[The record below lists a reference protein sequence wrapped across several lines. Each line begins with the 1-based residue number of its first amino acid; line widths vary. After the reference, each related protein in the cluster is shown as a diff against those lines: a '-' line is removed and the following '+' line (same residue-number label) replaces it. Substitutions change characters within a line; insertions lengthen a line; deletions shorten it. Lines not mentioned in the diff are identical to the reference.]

1 MCATLRIGSP
11 LAAFMAMTTSL
22 LALDDGTP
30 NYEALESELAD
41 PATADDDDLAQQLAN
56 PIAALIS
63 VPLQFNFDEGLGP
76 NGDGRRSILNIQP
89 VIPFSIGEDWNLIS
103 RTIVPVVT
111 LDDVVPGSGRQQ
123 GVGDTVQSIF
133 FSPKQP
139 TPGGLIWGVGPVFVL
154 PTATEDAFGTGK
166 WSAGPTAVALVQ
178 RGPWTVGGLAN
189 HVWSFAGDE
198 DRADV
203 NQTFVQPFASYT
215 TGNAWT
221 FSVTSESS
229 YNWQTEQ
236 WTVPVNGTVS
246 KIVRLGPL
254 PVSLFG
260 GVRYWA
266 QSPDSGP
273 DDIGLRLGMTVLLP
287 RP

>member
-1 MCATLRIGSP
+1 MSEAVRSARVVKLLFV
-11 LAAFMAMTTSL
+11 LAASFA
-22 LALDDGTP
+22 AAGPIAAQDD
-30 NYEALESELAD
+30 E
-41 PATADDDDLAQQLAN
+41 DLAQQLAN
-56 PIAALIS
+56 PVASLVS
-63 VPLQFNFDEGLGP
+63 VPLQFNVDRGLGP
-76 NGDGRRSILNIQP
+76 NGDGRRTILNIQP
-89 VIPFSIGEDWNLIS
+89 VIPFSIGEEWNLIS
-103 RTIVPVVT
+103 RTIVPIVA
-111 LDDVVPGSGRQQ
+111 LDDISPGSGKQQ
-123 GVGDTVQSIF
+123 GVGDTVQSLF

-139 TPGGLIWGVGPVFVL
+139 TEGGLIWGVGPALLL

-166 WSAGPTAVALVQ
+166 WAAGPTAVALVQ

-198 DRADV
+198 DRPDV
-203 NQTFVQPFASYT
+203 NQTFLQPFASYT

-229 YNWQTEQ
+229 YNWETEQ

-266 QSPDSGP
+266 ETPAGGP
-273 DDIGLRLGMTVLLP
+273 DDFGLRFGMTVLLP
-287 RP
+287 RPGG

>member
-1 MCATLRIGSP
+1 MSRVPSALGVLAALLP
-11 LAAFMAMTTSL
+11 LATPV
-22 LALDDGTP
+22 LAQDD
-30 NYEALESELAD
+30 EE
-41 PATADDDDLAQQLAN
+41 LAQQLAN
-56 PIAALIS
+56 PVAALVQ

-76 NGDGRRSILNIQP
+76 EGEGRRTILNIQP

-111 LDDVVPGSGRQQ
+111 LDGIAPGSGTQQ
-123 GVGDTVQSIF
+123 GVGDTVQSLF
-133 FSPKQP
+133 LSPNEP
-139 TPGGLIWGVGPVFVL
+139 GAGGLIWGVGPAFLL

-166 WSAGPTAVALVQ
+166 WGAGPTAVALVQ

-189 HVWSFAGDE
+189 HIWSFAGEE

-203 NQTFVQPFASYT
+203 NQTFLQPFASYT

-221 FSVTSESS
+221 FSATSESS
-229 YNWQTEQ
+229 YNWETEQ
-236 WTVPVNGTVS
+236 WSVPVNASVS

-254 PVSLFG
+254 PVSFVG

-266 QSPDSGP
+266 EAPEGGP
-273 DDIGLRLGMTVLLP
+273 DGFGFRLGMTVLLP
-287 RP
+287 RPGG